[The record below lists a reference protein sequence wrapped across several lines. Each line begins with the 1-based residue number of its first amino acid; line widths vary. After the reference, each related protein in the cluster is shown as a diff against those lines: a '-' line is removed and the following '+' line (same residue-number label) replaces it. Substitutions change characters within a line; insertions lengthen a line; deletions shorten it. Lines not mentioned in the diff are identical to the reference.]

1 MLKKSMLLVFLILIG
16 ACTTPPITPPKEEP
30 PIKVVGAPIEI
41 ALTGIGSKSLSA
53 RVRPQTLDTEVSS
66 RITLGDAIIRSSTDI
81 VPLGQARTSGHRY
94 LHVTLPISLLEGTFT
109 NLTFMAINDP
119 KSGSLSAVS
128 ELSRYPGLA
137 AYTQS
142 EFDALAAS
150 IAPTSPI
157 SLEPRSQSPALLA
170 GEEDA
175 LQIYT
180 ENEVSSLGNV
190 LPYGFVAHNGTS
202 RTISSTGTITIAMR
216 VPLQALA
223 KDDPYTIKL
232 RFGIYEDSSTII
244 TESLEAQLPINQA
257 AFKAVR
263 SRVGGDLRVMPGTT
277 KTISAPLYL
286 YASPRVAPS
295 PSQTIL
301 AICQVRTVGSATT
314 PTAYLVNRLPTSVEL
329 RTRVITVGQI
339 LPLETTISDAAGEY
353 YLPAQISL
361 TSPSLGGVRSQHLMA
376 FSAGATTVNTDVCGV
391 SSNSN
396 LNVLTD
402 IIPISGGALHSLALQ
417 SDDTV
422 AAWGNNGL
430 GQTTIPSDLTAYLVQ
445 AVAGGSYH
453 SLALQ
458 TNGVVRAWGY
468 AGLGQTTVPSGL
480 VGIVAI
486 ETGTYHS
493 LALNRTGGVVAWGL
507 NNSAQTDVPTDL
519 TNVAAIT
526 GGNGFSL
533 ALKSDGSLVVWGLEN
548 QSGQTDIPTGLNDVI
563 AISSGAYHNLAL
575 KQNGTVVAWGDNRD
589 GQSTVP
595 TDLTGVIAISA
606 GSFHS
611 IALKADGTVVAW
623 GYDDYGQVTVP
634 TGLTGVVTIAAGEY
648 HNLALKADG
657 SLVAWGDSGDGKST
671 VPDISPLTFKIP

>member
-16 ACTTPPITPPKEEP
+16 ACTTPPIAPPPKAEP
-30 PIKVVGAPIEI
+30 PIKVVGSPIEI
-41 ALTGIGSKSLSA
+41 ALTGIGGSKLSA

-66 RITLGDAIIRSSTDI
+66 RIILGDAIIRSSTDI

-109 NLTFMAINDP
+109 NLTFMAMNDP

-202 RTISSTGTITIAMR
+202 RTITSTGTITIAMR

-232 RFGIYEDSSTII
+232 RFGIYEDSTTII

-263 SRVGGDLRVMPGTT
+263 TRVGGELRVMPGTT
-277 KTISAPLYL
+277 KSISAPIYL
-286 YASPRVAPS
+286 YSSPRVAPS
-295 PSQTIL
+295 QTTL
-301 AICQVRTVGSATT
+301 AICQVRTVGTAISS
-314 PTAYLVNRLPTSVEL
+314 TAYLVNRVPTAVAL
-329 RTRVITVGQI
+329 KTRVITTGQT

-353 YLPAQISL
+353 YLPTQISL
-361 TSPSLGGVRSQHLMA
+361 TDSSLGGIRSQHLTA
-376 FSAGATTVNTDVCGV
+376 FGAGATTVSTNVCGLTGV
-391 SSNSN
+391 SH

-422 AAWGNNGL
+422 AAWGSNGL
-430 GQTTIPSDLTAYLVQ
+430 GQTTIPSDLTAYSVQ

-526 GGNGFSL
+526 GGNGYSL
-533 ALKSDGSLVVWGLEN
+533 ALKSDGRLVVWGSEN

-575 KQNGTVVAWGDNRD
+575 QQNGTVVAWGDNRY
-589 GQSTVP
+589 GQSAVP

-623 GYDDYGQVTVP
+623 GSNDYGQLTVP
-634 TGLTGVVTIAAGEY
+634 TGLTGVVAIAAGEV

-657 SLVAWGDSGDGKST
+657 SITAWGYSSYGQT
-671 VPDISPLTFKIP
+671 TIPDISPLTFKIP

>member
-1 MLKKSMLLVFLILIG
+1 MLKKPMLLVFLILIG
-16 ACTTPPITPPKEEP
+16 ACTTPPIAPPPKAEP
-30 PIKVVGAPIEI
+30 PIKVVGSPIEI
-41 ALTGIGSKSLSA
+41 ALTGIGSPKLSA

-66 RITLGDAIIRSSTDI
+66 RIILGEAIIRSSTDI

-109 NLTFMAINDP
+109 NLTFMAMNDP

-128 ELSRYPGLA
+128 ELARYPGLA

-150 IAPTSPI
+150 LQPTSPI
-157 SLEPRSQSPALLA
+157 SLEPRSQSPALVA
-170 GEEDA
+170 GEEDT

-180 ENEVSSLGNV
+180 ESEVSSLGNV

-232 RFGIYEDSSTII
+232 RFGIYEDSTTII

-263 SRVGGDLRVMPGTT
+263 TRVGGELRVMPGTT
-277 KTISAPLYL
+277 KPVVV
-286 YASPRVAPS
+286 PRSNLRAA
-295 PSQTIL
+295 PSQTRL
-301 AICQVRTVGSATT
+301 AICQVRTVGTAVT
-314 PTAYLVNRLPTSVEL
+314 PTAYLVNRLPTTVAL
-329 RTRVITVGQI
+329 RTRVITTGQT
-339 LPLETTISDAAGEY
+339 LPLEITIADAAGNF
-353 YLPAQISL
+353 YLPAQITL
-361 TSPSLGGVRSQHLMA
+361 TNPILGSVVYEHLTA
-376 FSAGATTVNTDVCGV
+376 FSAGATTVSTSVCGV
-391 SSNSN
+391 TGISN

-402 IIPISGGALHSLALQ
+402 IIPIAGGGFHSLALQ

-422 AAWGNNGL
+422 AAWGDSGE
-430 GQTTIPSDLTAYLVQ
+430 GQTTIPSDLTGYLVQ
-445 AVAGGSYH
+445 AVAANQYH

-458 TNGVVRAWGY
+458 NNGVVWVWGNNVY
-468 AGLGQTTVPSGL
+468 EQPTVPSGL
-480 VGIVAI
+480 VGVVAI
-486 ETGTYHS
+486 ETGVFHI
-493 LALNRTGGVVAWGL
+493 LALKRNGGVVAWGW
-507 NNSAQTDVPTDL
+507 NVYFQTNVPTGL

-548 QSGQTDIPTGLNDVI
+548 QFGQTDIPTGLNDVI

-595 TDLTGVIAISA
+595 TDLTGVIAIGA
-606 GSFHS
+606 GDYHS
-611 IALKADGTVVAW
+611 IALKADRTVVAW
-623 GYDDYGQVTVP
+623 GSNNFGQSTVP
-634 TGLTGVVTIAAGEY
+634 TGLTDVVAIAAGVF

-657 SLVAWGDSGDGKST
+657 SITAWGYNAAGQT
-671 VPDISPLTFKIP
+671 TIPVIAPLTFKIP

>member
-41 ALTGIGSKSLSA
+41 ALTGIGTKSLSA

-66 RITLGDAIIRSSTDI
+66 RIILGDAIIRSSTDI

-109 NLTFMAINDP
+109 NLTFLAMNDP
-119 KSGSLSAVS
+119 KGGSLSAVS
-128 ELSRYPGLA
+128 ELARYPGSP
-137 AYTQS
+137 AYTPA

-150 IAPTSPI
+150 IQPTSPI
-157 SLEPRSQSPALLA
+157 MLEPRSQSPMLVA

-180 ENEVSSLGNV
+180 ESEVSSLGNV

-263 SRVGGDLRVMPGTT
+263 TRVGGELRVMPGTT
-277 KTISAPLYL
+277 KSISAPLYL
-286 YASPRVAPS
+286 YSSPRAAPR
-295 PSQTIL
+295 QTIL
-301 AICQVRTVGSATT
+301 AICQVRTVGTT
-314 PTAYLVNRLPTSVEL
+314 LTPAAYLVNRLPTSVVL
-329 RTRVITVGQI
+329 RTRVITTGQI

-353 YLPAQISL
+353 YLPAQITL
-361 TSPSLGGVRSQHLMA
+361 TNPILGSVVYEHLTA
-376 FSAGATTVNTDVCGV
+376 FSAGATTVSTNVCGV

-402 IIPISGGALHSLALQ
+402 IIPISGGGAHSLALQ

-422 AAWGNNGL
+422 VAWGNNGF
-430 GQTTIPSDLTAYLVQ
+430 GQTTIPSDLTGNLVQ
-445 AVAGGSYH
+445 AVAGGSFH

-468 AGLGQTTVPSGL
+468 GGLGQTTVPSGV

-486 ETGTYHS
+486 ETGLHHN
-493 LALNRTGGVVAWGL
+493 LALNRTGGVVAWGF
-507 NNSAQTDVPTDL
+507 NNSAQTDVPTGL

-623 GYDDYGQVTVP
+623 GSNDFTQSTVP
-634 TGLTGVVTIAAGEY
+634 TGLTSVVAIAAGEF

-657 SLVAWGDSGDGKST
+657 SITAWGYNAAGQT
-671 VPDISPLTFKIP
+671 TIPVIAPLTFKIP